1 MVEDQETYDVNAAVR
16 DVIELRL
23 SPRAETIATVRT
35 VAADVSGRADFDLDT
50 VSDVRMAVDE
60 ACNQVARL
68 ADPDHLMRVEFRM
81 DPDGCLRVEI
91 SARTEADVDGIDKN
105 GFGWHV
111 LSALTDELETDCG
124 VGADGDEVVV
134 RLAKRDAPL

>member
-1 MVEDQETYDVNAAVR
+1 MNAAVQ

-35 VAADVSGRADFDLDT
+35 VAAEVSGRADFDLDA

-68 ADPDHLMRVEFRM
+68 ADPEHLMRVEFRTHG
-81 DPDGCLRVEI
+81 DGCLRVVI
-91 SARTEADVDGIDKN
+91 SARTETGLDGIDTN

-111 LSALTDELETDCG
+111 LGALTDELETES
-124 VGADGDEVVV
+124 GAGANGDEVVV
-134 RLAKRDAPL
+134 RLAKRDVGL

>member
-1 MVEDQETYDVNAAVR
+1 MTDQESYDVNAAVR

-35 VAADVSGRADFDLDT
+35 VAADVTGRADFDLDA

-68 ADPDHLMRVEFRM
+68 ADPDQLMRVEFRI
-81 DPDGCLRVEI
+81 DFDGCLRVVI
-91 SARTEADVDGIDKN
+91 SAHTDVALGGIDTN

-111 LSALTDELETDCG
+111 LGALTDELETES
-124 VGADGDEVVV
+124 GAGTNGDEVVV
-134 RLAKRDAPL
+134 RLAKKDVGL